1 MKSWYR
7 ILKSIA
13 GIRNVDLGIVEVFGG
28 ISGILLTLLV
38 VPVRYIL
45 LNRKENFIYKM
56 SNSLF
61 NGVMPKAIFSSF

>member
-45 LNRKENFIYKM
+45 LNRK
-56 SNSLF
+56 
-61 NGVMPKAIFSSF
+61 